1 MEIDLDQT
9 RQVYTVGELTRR
21 VRFLLED
28 EFSSVWV
35 EGELSGFTH
44 HNSGHMYFTIKD
56 QDATLQCVMFRRE
69 NLKLRFRPEG
79 GLKVVCHGRISVY
92 PPRGQ
97 YQLMVDAM
105 EPKGLGALQ
114 LAFEQ
119 LKEKLFKEGLFDEER
134 KKSIPYLPLR
144 IGIITSP
151 TGAVIHDMK
160 HILERRFPD
169 VHLVVSP
176 VQVQGPKAKFDL
188 VRALEDFNE
197 YEKVDVVILAR
208 GGGSLEDLWPF
219 NEEMVARA
227 IAASE
232 IPVISAVGH
241 EVDYTISDFVAD
253 LRAPTPS
260 AAAEIVLPEKKELVA
275 RLQDWKKRL
284 RQALKDEVQH
294 LKERLE
300 ETLKSKTLTQPLSL
314 LDERWQ
320 ALDELKK
327 ELQVSLSR
335 SLDLKKRELKAV
347 VGKLGVL
354 SPLASLGRGYS
365 IVFDEEHQTIIKST
379 VGLSPKDR
387 VWVRV
392 SDGEFLS
399 EVQKVSN
406 KEVGKDIHDSS
417 KRTNL

>member
-9 RQVYTVGELTRR
+9 RQVYSVGELTRR

-79 GLKVVCHGRISVY
+79 GLKVICHGRISVY